1 MTAITR
7 ENPTRPDEIVGS
19 VEETTADGVDAVV
32 RRADAAQ
39 QPWAALSVDERAA
52 RVLAAADTIDDAVL
66 DAVADLMVRELG
78 KPTPDSR
85 GEAAYSTVFLRY
97 CATNAPR
104 VLADEVVDD
113 EAGRLVQKKVPFG
126 VVAAITPWNAPI
138 ILAMLKVGP
147 AIVSGNAIVVKPSPQ
162 APLAVTLYFET
173 LAKALPEG
181 LLQVVHGDA
190 AAGEALVTHPLVRK
204 VAFTGGDIV
213 ARHILAAAA
222 KVITPSVMELGGNDA
237 AVFLD
242 DATLDDAAFDRI
254 ALATFMMGGQVC
266 MASKRI
272 YVHRSRYDEFVEGFL
287 AACDRVI
294 RVGDPAVAG
303 VTVGPVVSKAAQDRL
318 EALAASSAALGGDVR
333 EVGVIDDETV
343 VAGGYFVRPRVV
355 LGLDDAAPLVH
366 DEQFGPLVPI
376 LPFDSVDEVVDRV
389 NSIELGLAGS
399 VWSADEARA
408 FAVAA
413 RLESGFV
420 FINTHNRTG
429 MSPRAPF
436 GGVKKSGFGREYG
449 EEGLLE
455 YVQTMSLHAP
465 AAFRPG
471 AVSSGAANAYPV

>member
-1 MTAITR
+1 
-7 ENPTRPDEIVGS
+7 
-19 VEETTADGVDAVV
+19 
-32 RRADAAQ
+32 
-39 QPWAALSVDERAA
+39 
-52 RVLAAADTIDDAVL
+52 
-66 DAVADLMVRELG
+66 
-78 KPTPDSR
+78 
-85 GEAAYSTVFLRY
+85 LRY

-104 VLADEVVDD
+104 VLADEIVDD

-138 ILAMLKVGP
+138 ILAMLKVAP

-162 APLAVTLYFET
+162 APLAITLYFET

-272 YVHRSRYDEFVEGFL
+272 YVHRSRYDEFVEGFM
-287 AACDRVI
+287 AACNRVI
-294 RVGDPAVAG
+294 RVGDPAVPG
-303 VTVGPVVSKAAQDRL
+303 VTVGPVVSKAAQERL
-318 EALAASSAALGGDVR
+318 EGLAAASAATGGEVR
-333 EVGVIDDETV
+333 EVGVIDDEAV

-355 LGLDDAAPLVH
+355 LGLDDAAPLVR

-376 LPFDSVDEVVDRV
+376 LPFDSVDEVVERV
-389 NSIELGLAGS
+389 NAIELGLAGS
-399 VWSADEARA
+399 VWSSDEARA
-408 FAVAA
+408 FDVAS

-471 AVSSGAANAYPV
+471 AASSSAANAYPV